1 MTSLAID
8 ATHTYASLTKPF
20 FSFSLDNVIMAIL
33 MVTVCVWIIGFFI
46 YVPHKGVD
54 FIIGVGFGLA
64 MSIVY
69 GTVVY
74 NSYANYNSEPH
85 VSSQEMKVSTVSYR
99 LKTNSNGD
107 IKSVTNPDD
116 KSGTTNLEIITDSG
130 HSEIVKISKKT
141 TKMIY
146 NSGAKPKL
154 VLTKLTDL
162 KTDKSYYI
170 SKSVTLNN
178 QPIQFK

>member
-1 MTSLAID
+1 MAGLAID

-130 HSEIVKISKKT
+130 HSEIVKISKNSIKVV
-141 TKMIY
+141 Y
-146 NSGAKPKL
+146 NSDAKPT
-154 VLTKLTDL
+154 LTVEKVTD
-162 KTDKSYYI
+162 KATNKSYYVAQ
-170 SKSVTLNN
+170 KLVLNN
-178 QPIQFK
+178 QPIQYK